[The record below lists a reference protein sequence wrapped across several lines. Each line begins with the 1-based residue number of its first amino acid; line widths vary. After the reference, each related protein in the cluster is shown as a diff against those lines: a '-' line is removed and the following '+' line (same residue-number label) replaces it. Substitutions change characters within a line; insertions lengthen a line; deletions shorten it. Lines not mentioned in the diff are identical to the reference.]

1 MTKGVFTSF
10 LDGFAL
16 AGLFT
21 RLRRRGAPTHSFAP
35 SRPKE
40 KMVIVV
46 DDDQAVERLEGLRR
60 RPPGFAGASY
70 SLVEAQVYIRDS
82 CKVG

>member
-1 MTKGVFTSF
+1 MRGIFTSF

-21 RLRRRGAPTHSFAP
+21 RLRRRGAPTRAFAP
-35 SRPKE
+35 SKRKE

-46 DDDQAVERLEGLRR
+46 DDDLAVERLEGLRR
-60 RPPGFAGASY
+60 RTPGFAGADY
-70 SLVEAQVYIRDS
+70 SLVEAEVYIRDRY
-82 CKVG
+82 KAG